1 MKTSTK
7 LLLAGGATLAVGAYA
22 YRMGVNHVQFSLD
35 GYQPA
40 PDGAGLLMRIK
51 ATNPNKF
58 FGYPVPQALIN
69 VFDNNS
75 NFLGTAINNQLQYIP
90 ANSTSFIY
98 AVVQPNYQ
106 NLVSVILGI
115 ISSGTLPTNLIF
127 NGLVKVGPVQIPFDT
142 GASIGSTKSAIGF
155 IASDVKENS
164 VDGIYYK
171 FVDIEHG
178 KLKYSFSEVSGKMNY
193 VTVADRNAPGNR
205 RFNPGKSFDT
215 WEQAEAYYKSAT
227 VKTMLLLAQEK
238 FGYNPAPEMPSAPI
252 PQPKPSGY
260 IFDFRNYLE
269 NTAKLPLQDQLDSI
283 NKLMGKFSALTKRK
297 LTVPEKRKQV
307 TDWENLTQYKLAVLE
322 RIIAQRNWFS
332 QN

>member
-1 MKTSTK
+1 MKTNTK

-106 NLVSVILGI
+106 NLVSVIMGI

-142 GASIGSTKSAIGF
+142 GAKIGSTRPTSERDF
-155 IASDVKENS
+155 IKVLKIFEKDIIVHVKKWGYVGSVVIKLPFTDLDIVCFGGDSLTQRIKGLPKNKNAFYFNVEKFTRNRGLESEIWQSDVFYLNKPAATFELNIKNAIRQIYPEMMQAIDALEYEGIAGFKEN
-164 VDGIYYK
+164 
-171 FVDIEHG
+171 F
-178 KLKYSFSEVSGKMNY
+178 
-193 VTVADRNAPGNR
+193 
-205 RFNPGKSFDT
+205 
-215 WEQAEAYYKSAT
+215 
-227 VKTMLLLAQEK
+227 LLATSLT
-238 FGYNPAPEMPSAPI
+238 PWPI
-252 PQPKPSGY
+252 
-260 IFDFRNYLE
+260 L
-269 NTAKLPLQDQLDSI
+269 
-283 NKLMGKFSALTKRK
+283 
-297 LTVPEKRKQV
+297 
-307 TDWENLTQYKLAVLE
+307 
-322 RIIAQRNWFS
+322 
-332 QN
+332 

>member
-142 GASIGSTKSAIGF
+142 GARIAGF
-155 IASDVKENS
+155 KEK
-164 VDGIYYK
+164 I
-171 FVDIEHG
+171 
-178 KLKYSFSEVSGKMNY
+178 
-193 VTVADRNAPGNR
+193 
-205 RFNPGKSFDT
+205 
-215 WEQAEAYYKSAT
+215 
-227 VKTMLLLAQEK
+227 LLATSLT
-238 FGYNPAPEMPSAPI
+238 PWPI
-252 PQPKPSGY
+252 
-260 IFDFRNYLE
+260 L
-269 NTAKLPLQDQLDSI
+269 
-283 NKLMGKFSALTKRK
+283 
-297 LTVPEKRKQV
+297 
-307 TDWENLTQYKLAVLE
+307 
-322 RIIAQRNWFS
+322 
-332 QN
+332 

>member
-142 GASIGSTKSAIGF
+142 GASIAGIGSFTA
-155 IASDVKENS
+155 KEIDAQQKYYSNLLADLYRKMQYAKDYTPHK
-164 VDGIYYK
+164 VDYYK
-171 FVDIEHG
+171 KRIEEVEYDLHFFDIE
-178 KLKYSFSEVSGKMNY
+178 
-193 VTVADRNAPGNR
+193 
-205 RFNPGKSFDT
+205 
-215 WEQAEAYYKSAT
+215 
-227 VKTMLLLAQEK
+227 
-238 FGYNPAPEMPSAPI
+238 
-252 PQPKPSGY
+252 
-260 IFDFRNYLE
+260 
-269 NTAKLPLQDQLDSI
+269 DSNI
-283 NKLMGKFSALTKRK
+283 GAGISALTKSEFLKIK
-297 LTVPEKRKQV
+297 LTARNPQFKELVGLVSSNDTQKLLSFIELLHPNQPTVIGNGSIEVFGNKHFVFKIYTNRILKTEV
-307 TDWENLTQYKLAVLE
+307 ETGRRTLFNL
-322 RIIAQRNWFS
+322 
-332 QN
+332 

>member
-7 LLLAGGATLAVGAYA
+7 ILLAGGATLAVGAYA

-142 GASIGSTKSAIGF
+142 GASIAGIG
-155 IASDVKENS
+155 ATTEP
-164 VDGIYYK
+164 
-171 FVDIEHG
+171 
-178 KLKYSFSEVSGKMNY
+178 
-193 VTVADRNAPGNR
+193 VTVNMDDQILFDRPNSLIVCRVTEIREKAVKVDYELMPISAYSGSGAPTVYSYTCWI
-205 RFNPGKSFDT
+205 PKSVLIHDK
-215 WEQAEAYYKSAT
+215 YKELT
-227 VKTMLLLAQEK
+227 VKKWFAKNWQG
-238 FGYNPAPEMPSAPI
+238 GYRI
-252 PQPKPSGY
+252 KPY
-260 IFDFRNYLE
+260 FI
-269 NTAKLPLQDQLDSI
+269 QD
-283 NKLMGKFSALTKRK
+283 GKK
-297 LTVPEKRKQV
+297 
-307 TDWENLTQYKLAVLE
+307 VLV
-322 RIIAQRNWFS
+322 
-332 QN
+332 